1 MILTVRRPGNKT
13 TSNLVTVQVH
23 TMILTVRRPGNK
35 ASLRDCTGTYN
46 DINSR
51 PGYKTTTKL
60 RDCTV
65 HTMIL
70 TVRRPGNKLIPLTV
84 CSCTGHAQ

>member
-35 ASLRDCTGTYN
+35 TTSNLRDCTGTDN
-46 DINSR
+46 DINSEEAWEQD
-51 PGYKTTTKL
+51 YL
-60 RDCTV
+60 
-65 HTMIL
+65 
-70 TVRRPGNKLIPLTV
+70 
-84 CSCTGHAQ
+84 

>member
-35 ASLRDCTGTYN
+35 
-46 DINSR
+46 
-51 PGYKTTTKL
+51 TTSNLVTVQ
-60 RDCTV
+60 V

-70 TVRRPGNKLIPLTV
+70 TVRRPGNKTTSNLRD
-84 CSCTGHAQ
+84 CTGTHNDINSEEAWERDYL

>member
-13 TSNLVTVQVH
+13 TSNLVTVQVY

-35 ASLRDCTGTYN
+35 TASNLVTVQ
-46 DINSR
+46 
-51 PGYKTTTKL
+51 
-60 RDCTV
+60 V

-70 TVRRPGNKLIPLTV
+70 TVRRPGNKTTSNLRD
-84 CSCTGHAQ
+84 CTGIYNDINSEEAWEQDCL

>member
-35 ASLRDCTGTYN
+35 TTSNLRDCTGIYN
-46 DINSR
+46 DINSEEAWEQ
-51 PGYKTTTKL
+51 
-60 RDCTV
+60 DC
-65 HTMIL
+65 L
-70 TVRRPGNKLIPLTV
+70 
-84 CSCTGHAQ
+84 

>member
-35 ASLRDCTGTYN
+35 TTSNLRDCTGTHN
-46 DINSR
+46 NINSEEAWEQD
-51 PGYKTTTKL
+51 YL
-60 RDCTV
+60 
-65 HTMIL
+65 
-70 TVRRPGNKLIPLTV
+70 
-84 CSCTGHAQ
+84 

>member
-35 ASLRDCTGTYN
+35 TTTNLRDCTGTYN
-46 DINSR
+46 DINSEEACEQD
-51 PGYKTTTKL
+51 YL
-60 RDCTV
+60 
-65 HTMIL
+65 
-70 TVRRPGNKLIPLTV
+70 
-84 CSCTGHAQ
+84 